1 MTGSENLNRIQ
12 NPGESE
18 THGLCVFDIERFGV
32 HDGPGLR
39 TVIFLKGCPLSC
51 RWCQNPEGISARP
64 SLVHS
69 KKDCIGCGT
78 CSAKE
83 FSDVV
88 VFDKEKRIPVFKSL
102 PAEFDAKRLIIAC
115 PARAIRLN
123 GRWMDENELLKEV
136 LKDQVFYRDLG
147 GVTFS
152 GGEPL
157 LQARNLLNVLKAM
170 KEHLIQTA
178 IESSFYA
185 DWAEIEPLLKYLDVI
200 YADLKVFDEGLHQ
213 KMTGV
218 SNQRIKENLSRL
230 LQSEHASK
238 VIVRTPLIPGITD
251 SEENVG
257 SIAVFLFSLNPDVRY
272 EMLNYNPLCKAKYPI
287 SGREFLLPEDLKPLS
302 SKQADRLYETAKR
315 NGIRPENLIRNF

>member
-1 MTGSENLNRIQ
+1 MTASEKPVLKPEDHCK
-12 NPGESE
+12 NPGRF
-18 THGLCVFDIERFGV
+18 CVFDIERFGV

-39 TVIFLKGCPLSC
+39 TVVFLKGCPLSC

-78 CSAKE
+78 CAAEE
-83 FSDVV
+83 FSDAV
-88 VFDKEKRIPVFKSL
+88 VFDQEKRIPVFKTL
-102 PAEFDAKRLIIAC
+102 PADFDARQLIASC
-115 PARAIRLN
+115 PARAIRIN

-136 LKDQVFYRDLG
+136 LKDQVFYQNSG

-157 LQARNLLNVLKAM
+157 VQAEHLLNVLKVM
-170 KEHLIQTA
+170 KKHHIQTA

-185 DWAEIEPLLKYLDVI
+185 DWARIEPLLEDLDVI
-200 YADLKVFDEGLHQ
+200 YTDLKIFDDSFHQ

-218 SNQRIKENLSRL
+218 SNQKIKDNLSRL

-251 SEENVG
+251 SEENIA
-257 SIAVFLFSLNPDVRY
+257 SIAGFLFSLNPDVRY
-272 EMLNYNPLCKAKYPI
+272 EMLNYNPLCKAKYPV
-287 SGREFLLPEDLKPLS
+287 SGRGFRLPEDLKPLS
-302 SKQADRLYETAKR
+302 SSQADRLYETAEQ